1 MGELLKRLRALPHTR
16 MGMMD
21 AHLMQGATL
30 RFIEL
35 QAGHDSLVVDS
46 L

>member
-16 MGMMD
+16 MGMVD
-21 AHLMQGATL
+21 VHLMQGATV

-35 QAGHDSLVVDS
+35 QAGHGFLSRR
-46 L
+46 